1 MQWNMT
7 SKLGA
12 ASLVFGVLFL
22 AGTVALLATPVTD
35 IGMLSV
41 TMVFVLLGFLGIL
54 LGRQQMRD
62 AQDGNSGQ

>member
-22 AGTVALLATPVTD
+22 AATVVLLATPVTD
-35 IGMLSV
+35 IGMLST
-41 TMVFVLLGFLGIL
+41 TMVFVLLGIFGIL
-54 LGRQQMRD
+54 LGRQQVRD
-62 AQDGNSGQ
+62 PHDGSRGQ